1 MSPATFAA
9 IFSLTLASFVHSA
22 EFNVAVGGSS
32 LRFNPESVNATTGDT
47 IHFTFQGTHTAT
59 QSTFENPC
67 VASSGGFDSG
77 EVGSINYTVT
87 STDAAWFY
95 CKVSSHCQ
103 SGMVFAVNPG
113 SQFSAFQSAAM
124 GNTSSS
130 STPSSSNGTSHT
142 VIVGSGLTFS
152 PWNITASPGDT
163 VTFDF
168 QQGDHTATQS
178 TFANP
183 CQPKSGGFDSGNL
196 VNANYSI
203 TVNDTNPVWVY
214 CKEGDH
220 CKQGMVFAINAPT
233 TGNNTFSAFKASAMG
248 QSSGSSSGSGYS
260 SGTTRIGYSAGVL
273 TACVAIGLGLLS
285 LQ

>member
-22 EFNVAVGGSS
+22 VFDVTVGGSS
-32 LRFNPESVNATTGDT
+32 LRFNPESVNATTGDI

-59 QSTFENPC
+59 QSTLANPC
-67 VASSGGFDSG
+67 VALSGGFDSG

-87 STDAAWFY
+87 STNATWFH
-95 CKVSSHCQ
+95 CTVPGHCQ
-103 SGMVFAVNPG
+103 AGMVFAVNPG

-152 PWNITASPGDT
+152 PSNITASPGDT

-168 QQGDHTATQS
+168 QQGDHSATQS
-178 TFANP
+178 TFAGP
-183 CQPKSGGFDSGNL
+183 CQSKSGGFDSGYL

-203 TVNDTNPVWVY
+203 TVNDTNPIWVY
-214 CKEGDH
+214 CKQGDH
-220 CKQGMVFAINAPT
+220 CAEGMVFAINAPT

-248 QSSGSSSGSGYS
+248 QSSSSSGSSGGS
-260 SGTTRIGYSAGVL
+260 SNGSTKIGYSAGVL

-285 LQ
+285 L